1 MVAIMSNLDLASLKN
16 VQFKHVSRQTI
27 MLKAIVHFVTKDN
40 RDDILRI
47 FDDDTHE
54 DMYRVVYKPHDIPSG
69 VNEMYLS
76 YPDLQDY
83 FSTILKSLE
92 NDTEPFEYI
101 QIMTPI
107 HPSVMYHT
115 SELEDR
121 EVRWRVE
128 DMVFLACRKAIWR
141 KGVKRTIRVVV

>member
-1 MVAIMSNLDLASLKN
+1 MSNPDSQTSKT
-16 VQFKHVSRQTI
+16 VQFKHVARQTI
-27 MLKAIVHFVTKDN
+27 MLKATIHFVTKDN

-54 DMYRVVYKPHDIPSG
+54 DMYRVVYKAHDVTTG
-69 VNEMYLS
+69 VDEVYLT

-83 FSTILKSLE
+83 FSTILKSLQH
-92 NDTEPFEYI
+92 DTDPFEYV

-107 HPSVMYHT
+107 HPSIMYH
-115 SELEDR
+115 SADLEDR
-121 EVRWRVE
+121 DTRWQVE

-141 KGVKRTIRVVV
+141 RGVKRTIRVRG